1 MLGLKIP
8 ETRMNKNPHK
18 LLLAVL
24 LGALATTPALAD
36 KGGHGH
42 GKAHHGKDRGAVV
55 ERHHDRHHDRDYR
68 IALRDR
74 DDYRG
79 CPPGLAKK
87 HNGCLPP
94 GQAKKLH
101 RDRDLVVGH
110 RVPGDAVYVIP
121 RHVRRTLP
129 PAPAGYRYAVVDNQV
144 VLVSSG
150 DIVVDIIR
158 SLLG

>member
-1 MLGLKIP
+1 
-8 ETRMNKNPHK
+8 MNKNPHK
-18 LLLAVL
+18 VIVAVL
-24 LGALATTPALAD
+24 LGALAATPALAD
-36 KGGHGH
+36 KGGRGH
-42 GKAHHGKDRGAVV
+42 AKAHGDHDRGTLV
-55 ERHHDRHHDRDYR
+55 ERHHHRDQR

-74 DDYRG
+74 DDYRA

-94 GQAKKLH
+94 GQAKKL
-101 RDRDLVVGH
+101 DRDLVVGE
-110 RVPGDAVYVIP
+110 RIPGDAVYVIP
-121 RHVRRTLP
+121 QRVRRTLP

-150 DIVVDIIR
+150 DIIVDIIR

>member
-8 ETRMNKNPHK
+8 ENRVNKNPHK
-18 LLLAVL
+18 LVLAVL
-24 LGALATTPALAD
+24 LGALATTPALAYT
-36 KGGHGH
+36 GGH
-42 GKAHHGKDRGAVV
+42 GKAHHGQDRGVLV
-55 ERHHDRHHDRDYR
+55 ERHHDRHHDQR
-68 IALRDR
+68 IALRER
-74 DDYRG
+74 DDLRA

-110 RVPGDAVYVIP
+110 RIPGDAVYVVP
-121 RHVRRTLP
+121 QRVRRTLP

>member
-1 MLGLKIP
+1 
-8 ETRMNKNPHK
+8 MNKNPHK
-18 LLLAVL
+18 ILLAVM
-24 LGALATTPALAD
+24 LGALAATPALAD
-36 KGGHGH
+36 KGGHGQ
-42 GKAHHGKDRGAVV
+42 GKAHGDRDHGVLL
-55 ERHHDRHHDRDYR
+55 ERHHDTHRDQR

-74 DDYRG
+74 DDDRA

-94 GQAKKLH
+94 GQAKKL
-101 RDRDLVVGH
+101 DRDLVIGE
-110 RVPGDAVYVIP
+110 RIPGDAVYVIP
-121 RHVRRTLP
+121 RRVRTTLP
-129 PAPAGYRYAVVDNQV
+129 PAPAGYRYAIVDNQV

>member
-8 ETRMNKNPHK
+8 ENRVNKNPHK
-18 LLLAVL
+18 LVLAVL

-36 KGGHGH
+36 KGGHG
-42 GKAHHGKDRGAVV
+42 KAHHGQDRGVLV
-55 ERHHDRHHDRDYR
+55 ERHHDRHHDQR
-68 IALRDR
+68 IALRER
-74 DDYRG
+74 DDLRA

-110 RVPGDAVYVIP
+110 RIPGDAVYVVP
-121 RHVRRTLP
+121 QRVRRTLP